1 MIYILIPV
9 YNEEPNIDKLFKNLS
24 NEAFLEDAQYIF
36 VDDCST
42 DKTVEKIKESFKEK
56 KIKVITKN
64 KNIGPGHSFNLGF
77 DWILDNS
84 KDDNDIVITMEAD
97 NTSSINILERMIN
110 ISMLGYDLVLA
121 SPYSQGGGFKD
132 TTLIRKSLS
141 FIANVILRT
150 LFSVKVQT
158 LSSFYRIYKIK
169 LLRNIKKNI
178 KLSFFRQVL
187 YQCLRFC

>member
-64 KNIGPGHSFNLGF
+64 KNN
-77 DWILDNS
+77 
-84 KDDNDIVITMEAD
+84 
-97 NTSSINILERMIN
+97 
-110 ISMLGYDLVLA
+110 
-121 SPYSQGGGFKD
+121 
-132 TTLIRKSLS
+132 
-141 FIANVILRT
+141 RT
-150 LFSVKVQT
+150 GA
-158 LSSFYRIYKIK
+158 
-169 LLRNIKKNI
+169 
-178 KLSFFRQVL
+178 FF
-187 YQCLRFC
+187 